1 MTPEDLENIVPRSQS
16 VLEISVAD
24 VIYHINNKS
33 LSCDMDD
40 SDMFG
45 LSKVMSRSRDV
56 QAHASRQSPPPNAA
70 VLNQTSPSIE
80 YNDHISDLFLPKHH
94 HSHHSS
100 DSPKIGSFLSSS
112 ALHDHNNQD
121 LSIGGSGGSDF
132 NGSNNED
139 EEFEFSD
146 DGKEALLDNEHH
158 SHDFFSPITN
168 TEDISHFT
176 PFSTSSSV
184 KSSVKIDPDPD
195 KFLEDV
201 YIFHIIIIIII
212 IIDIIKLIF
221 NLYLFIN
228 VSVNF
233 Y

>member
-24 VIYHINNKS
+24 VIYHMNNKS

-45 LSKVMSRSRDV
+45 LSKVMSRSKDV
-56 QAHASRQSPPPNAA
+56 HVHASRQSPPNAFF
-70 VLNQTSPSIE
+70 NQTSPSIE
-80 YNDHISDLFLPKHH
+80 YNDHISDLVLAKHH
-94 HSHHSS
+94 HSHHAS

-121 LSIGGSGGSDF
+121 VSIGGSGGSDF
-132 NGSNNED
+132 NGSNNEE

-184 KSSVKIDPDPD
+184 KSSIKIDPD

-201 YIFHIIIIIII
+201 YIFRIIIINIIYIII
-212 IIDIIKLIF
+212 FVFK
-221 NLYLFIN
+221 LYLFIN